1 MPLAYA
7 SMIEP
12 HACEEKQNTSKF
24 GGKVMSTFFAKA
36 QDQER
41 KWYVIDAEGIPLG
54 RIATE
59 AARILR
65 GKHKPT
71 FTPNVDTGDHVIII
85 NAAKLVLTGN
95 KLNDKLY
102 RRHSGFPG
110 GLKEIPYKKLMQIM
124 PERAMEHAVKG
135 MLPHNKLGA
144 QMYTKLKV
152 YKGDT
157 HPHQAQQPEIWTI
170 Q

>member
-1 MPLAYA
+1 M
-7 SMIEP
+7 
-12 HACEEKQNTSKF
+12 T
-24 GGKVMSTFFAKA
+24 TFFAKA
-36 QDQER
+36 QEQER
-41 KWYVIDAEGIPLG
+41 KWYVIDAAGIPLG

-59 AARILR
+59 AARLLR

-85 NAAKLVLTGN
+85 NAEKLVLTGN
-95 KLNDKLY
+95 KLNNKVY

-144 QMYTKLKV
+144 QMYTKLMV
-152 YKGDT
+152 YKGES

>member
-1 MPLAYA
+1 M
-7 SMIEP
+7 
-12 HACEEKQNTSKF
+12 T
-24 GGKVMSTFFAKA
+24 TFFAKA

-41 KWYVIDAEGIPLG
+41 KWLIIDAAGIPLG

-59 AARILR
+59 AARLLR

-85 NAAKLVLTGN
+85 NAEKLVLTGN
-95 KLNDKLY
+95 KLNDKMY
-102 RRHSGFPG
+102 RRHSGYPG
-110 GLKEIPYKKLMQIM
+110 GLKEVPYKKLMQIM

-152 YKGDT
+152 YKGES

>member
-1 MPLAYA
+1 M
-7 SMIEP
+7 
-12 HACEEKQNTSKF
+12 T
-24 GGKVMSTFFAKA
+24 TFFAKA

-41 KWYVIDAEGIPLG
+41 KWFIIDAAGIPLG

-59 AARILR
+59 AARLLR

-85 NAAKLVLTGN
+85 NAEKLVLTGN

-152 YKGDT
+152 YKGET

>member
-1 MPLAYA
+1 M
-7 SMIEP
+7 
-12 HACEEKQNTSKF
+12 T
-24 GGKVMSTFFAKA
+24 TFFAKA
-36 QDQER
+36 QDQEQER
-41 KWYVIDAEGIPLG
+41 KWLVIDAAGIPLG

-59 AARILR
+59 AARLLR

-71 FTPNVDTGDHVIII
+71 YTPNVDTGDHVIII
-85 NAAKLVLTGN
+85 NAEKLVLTGN

-152 YKGDT
+152 YKGES

>member
-1 MPLAYA
+1 M
-7 SMIEP
+7 
-12 HACEEKQNTSKF
+12 T
-24 GGKVMSTFFAKA
+24 TFFAKA

-41 KWYVIDAEGIPLG
+41 KWYIIDAEGIALG

-59 AARILR
+59 AARLLR

-85 NAAKLVLTGN
+85 NAEKLILTGN

-152 YKGDT
+152 YKGET

>member
-1 MPLAYA
+1 M
-7 SMIEP
+7 
-12 HACEEKQNTSKF
+12 T
-24 GGKVMSTFFAKA
+24 TFFAKP

-41 KWYVIDAEGIPLG
+41 KWFIIDATGIPLG

-59 AARILR
+59 AARLLR

-85 NAAKLVLTGN
+85 NAEKLVLTGN
-95 KLNDKLY
+95 KLNDKMY

-110 GLKEIPYKKLMQIM
+110 GLKEVPYKKLMQIM

-152 YKGDT
+152 YKGES

>member
-1 MPLAYA
+1 M
-7 SMIEP
+7 
-12 HACEEKQNTSKF
+12 T
-24 GGKVMSTFFAKA
+24 TFFAKA
-36 QDQER
+36 QDQDQDR
-41 KWYVIDAEGIPLG
+41 KWFIIDAAGIPLG

-59 AARILR
+59 AARLLR

-85 NAAKLVLTGN
+85 NAEKLVLTGN
-95 KLNDKLY
+95 KLNDKMY

-110 GLKEIPYKKLMQIM
+110 GLKEVPYKKLMQIM

-152 YKGDT
+152 YKGET

>member
-1 MPLAYA
+1 M
-7 SMIEP
+7 
-12 HACEEKQNTSKF
+12 T
-24 GGKVMSTFFAKA
+24 TFFAKA

-41 KWYVIDAEGIPLG
+41 KWYILNAEGISLG

-59 AARILR
+59 AARLLR

-85 NAAKLVLTGN
+85 NAEKLVLTGN
-95 KLNDKLY
+95 KLNDKMY

-110 GLKEIPYKKLMQIM
+110 GLKEVPYKRLMQIM

-152 YKGDT
+152 YKGES

>member
-1 MPLAYA
+1 
-7 SMIEP
+7 
-12 HACEEKQNTSKF
+12 
-24 GGKVMSTFFAKA
+24 MSTFFAKA

-41 KWYVIDAEGIPLG
+41 KWYIIDAEGVSLG

-59 AARILR
+59 AARLLR

-85 NAAKLVLTGN
+85 NAAKVVLTGN

-102 RRHSGFPG
+102 RRHSGYPG
-110 GLKEIPYKKLMQIM
+110 GLKEVPYKKLMQIM

-152 YKGDT
+152 YKGET

>member
-1 MPLAYA
+1 M
-7 SMIEP
+7 
-12 HACEEKQNTSKF
+12 T
-24 GGKVMSTFFAKA
+24 TFFAKA

-41 KWYVIDAEGIPLG
+41 KWYIIDAEGIPLG

-59 AARILR
+59 AARLLR

-95 KLNDKLY
+95 KLNDKMY
-102 RRHSGFPG
+102 RRHSGYPG
-110 GLKEIPYKKLMQIM
+110 GLKEVPYKKLMQIM

-152 YKGDT
+152 YKGET
-157 HPHQAQQPEIWTI
+157 HPHQAQQAEIWTI

>member
-1 MPLAYA
+1 
-7 SMIEP
+7 
-12 HACEEKQNTSKF
+12 
-24 GGKVMSTFFAKA
+24 MSTFFAKA

-41 KWYVIDAEGIPLG
+41 KWYIIDAEGISLG

-59 AARILR
+59 AARLLR

-95 KLNDKLY
+95 KLNDKMY

-110 GLKEIPYKKLMQIM
+110 GLKEVPYKKIMQIM

-152 YKGDT
+152 YKGDA
-157 HPHQAQQPEIWTI
+157 HPHQAQQPESWTI

>member
-1 MPLAYA
+1 M
-7 SMIEP
+7 
-12 HACEEKQNTSKF
+12 T
-24 GGKVMSTFFAKA
+24 TFFAKA

-41 KWYVIDAEGIPLG
+41 KWYIINAEGISLG

-59 AARILR
+59 AARLLR

-85 NAAKLVLTGN
+85 NAEKLVLTGN
-95 KLNDKLY
+95 KLNDKMY

-110 GLKEIPYKKLMQIM
+110 GLKEVPYKKLMQTM

>member
-1 MPLAYA
+1 M
-7 SMIEP
+7 
-12 HACEEKQNTSKF
+12 T
-24 GGKVMSTFFAKA
+24 TFFAKA

-41 KWYVIDAEGIPLG
+41 KWYIIDAAGIPLG

-59 AARILR
+59 AARLLR

-71 FTPNVDTGDHVIII
+71 FTPNVDTGDHVIIV
-85 NAAKLVLTGN
+85 NAEKLVLTGN
-95 KLNDKLY
+95 KLNDKMY

-110 GLKEIPYKKLMQIM
+110 GLKEVPYKKLMQIM

-152 YKGDT
+152 YKGES

>member
-1 MPLAYA
+1 M
-7 SMIEP
+7 
-12 HACEEKQNTSKF
+12 T
-24 GGKVMSTFFAKA
+24 TFFAKA

-41 KWYVIDAEGIPLG
+41 KWFIIDAAGIPLG

-59 AARILR
+59 AARLLR

-85 NAAKLVLTGN
+85 NAEKLVLTGN
-95 KLNDKLY
+95 KLNDKVY
-102 RRHSGFPG
+102 RRHSGFPS

-152 YKGDT
+152 YKGES

>member
-1 MPLAYA
+1 M
-7 SMIEP
+7 
-12 HACEEKQNTSKF
+12 T
-24 GGKVMSTFFAKA
+24 TFFAKA

-41 KWYVIDAEGIPLG
+41 KWYIIDAAGIPLG
-54 RIATE
+54 RVATE

-85 NAAKLVLTGN
+85 NAEKLILTGN
-95 KLNDKLY
+95 KLNAKLY

-110 GLKEIPYKKLMQIM
+110 GLKEIPYKKLMKTM

-135 MLPHNKLGA
+135 MLPHNRLGA

-152 YKGDT
+152 YKGES
-157 HPHQAQQPEIWTI
+157 HPHQAQQPEVWTI